1 MTALEINTVV
11 EHFVC
16 RIFQQAAR
24 DLGVPVIVLP
34 PSDARR
40 LNRAARELE
49 QVLTRFVENT
59 HPAAH

>member
-24 DLGVPVIVLP
+24 DLGVPVIILP
-34 PSDARR
+34 PTDARR
-40 LNRAARELE
+40 LNQAARQLE
-49 QVLTRFVENT
+49 QVLTRFVQSSQSAP
-59 HPAAH
+59 H